1 MNIYVQCGSLSRWN
15 CEKRRVCTVRISI
28 RTLARYLYATNAKRL
43 AIMNDLGIIG
53 RGRNSTSDCMNIEM
67 RNNNEIFS
75 VAGSICC
82 AKSGR
87 GNVEIICIIIA
98 LPFT

>member
-15 CEKRRVCTVRISI
+15 REKRQVYTVPRSI
-28 RTLARYLYATNAKRL
+28 RTLARYLYTTNATRL
-43 AIMNDLGIIG
+43 AIMNDLGIIVREILPAAG
-53 RGRNSTSDCMNIEM
+53 MNIEM
-67 RNNNEIFS
+67 GNNEIFP